1 MLDRRVTYKRRASYR
16 TKSNK
21 FRTVK
26 TPGGKLT
33 IQYIKKNTKAN
44 GLPGL
49 KVDRPNNLRR
59 MSFHCRTVSRPY
71 GGVLGHQEV
80 RERITRAFLIEEIKS
95 IKQRAANTEKKSKK
109 SKKAKKIVKKWAAPD
124 PSLRHLKISWNSD
137 ALNEVL
143 LTFSAFQRIT
153 NPWWSNRTGKVYDG

>member
-33 IQYIKKNTKAN
+33 IQYIRKTTRGN
-44 GLPGL
+44 GLQGL
-49 KVDRPNNLRR
+49 KCARPATLRR
-59 MSFHCRTVSRPY
+59 MSYSNRTVSRPY
-71 GGVLGHQEV
+71 GGVLTHQEV

-95 IKQRAANTEKKSKK
+95 IKQRAAAGEKKSKK
-109 SKKAKKIVKKWAAPD
+109 SKKAKKPANKK
-124 PSLRHLKISWNSD
+124 
-137 ALNEVL
+137 
-143 LTFSAFQRIT
+143 
-153 NPWWSNRTGKVYDG
+153 